1 MAGHMLG
8 SLRLVV
14 SVDMT
19 LAPRTW
25 RPKRPCLNT
34 FARQEM
40 LIAPGP
46 RPHGEDIPIYNGPR
60 CTLLELSEGK
70 FRWPLSNLRAAG
82 FCLRGNEPVKGLP
95 YCMGMRGSPV
105 GPAGIA
111 AARLHER

>member
-1 MAGHMLG
+1 MDWADYLRDEAVKFRQLAETAEDP
-8 SLRLVV
+8 SILLLRLRLVV

-19 LAPRTW
+19 RAPRTW

-34 FARQEM
+34 FARQET

-70 FRWPLSNLRAAG
+70 FRWPLSNPRAAG
-82 FCLRGNEPVKGLP
+82 FCLWE
-95 YCMGMRGSPV
+95 
-105 GPAGIA
+105 
-111 AARLHER
+111 